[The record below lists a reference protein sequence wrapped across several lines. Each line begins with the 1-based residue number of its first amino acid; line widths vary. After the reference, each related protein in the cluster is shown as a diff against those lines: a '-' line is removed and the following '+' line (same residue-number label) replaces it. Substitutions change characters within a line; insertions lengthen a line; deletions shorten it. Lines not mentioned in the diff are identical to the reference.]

1 MCTGVGGVGAPS
13 SLHRARHMA
22 RSSEGVLNEGLKDQR
37 GKKCCCL
44 LSWRQGSQLNLPA
57 ETERPKEQWKGSPR
71 YSPCPVPSLKQA
83 KIETDKADKNRD
95 RSI

>member
-1 MCTGVGGVGAPS
+1 M
-13 SLHRARHMA
+13 
-22 RSSEGVLNEGLKDQR
+22 KDQR
-37 GKKCCCL
+37 GKKGCCL

-57 ETERPKEQWKGSPR
+57 ETERPKEQWKGRPH